1 MSLVP
6 VSREKHKD
14 KAITPRKN
22 YSFASE
28 TMAVPVSYVE
38 LPHAVSTLPMF
49 FLRNEQTI
57 ELCALL
63 GLEKGKNLFISPN
76 GDWITDFIPA
86 AVNCHP
92 FAMGSVNE
100 QTKALLVK
108 EDSKAIVDR
117 AKGEPL
123 FNEDGSEGRVIRLY
137 AQLLNQIMESRKM
150 QQNAC
155 LLLEELSL
163 LQTFDGKL
171 RKWDGSFIKLEGLL
185 TIDWEAFRKLG
196 NAKFSKLKK
205 FSAMD
210 LVYAHRYS
218 LNGLKFLLNIWQ
230 SREKAGSN
238 LKGLGANIFND
249 QENEFDFNF

>member
-6 VSREKHKD
+6 VSIEKHKD
-14 KAITPRKN
+14 KAVSRRKN

-28 TMAVPVSYVE
+28 TMAVPVCYLE

-49 FLRNEQTI
+49 FLRKEQRI
-57 ELCALL
+57 ELCALM
-63 GLEKGKNLFISPN
+63 GLEKGKNLFIDPN

-86 AVNCHP
+86 AVNCYP
-92 FAMGSVNE
+92 FAIGSVNE
-100 QTKALLVK
+100 QTKALLVR
-108 EDSKAIVDR
+108 EDSEAIVDR
-117 AKGEPL
+117 ADGEPL
-123 FNEDGSEGRVIRLY
+123 FNEDGSEGKVIRLY
-137 AQLLNQIMESRKM
+137 AQLLNQITESRNM

-163 LQTFDGKL
+163 IQPFDGKI

-196 NAKFSKLKK
+196 NAKFSQLKK

-218 LNGLKFLLNIWQ
+218 L
-230 SREKAGSN
+230 
-238 LKGLGANIFND
+238 
-249 QENEFDFNF
+249 